1 MKTAQVHIGL
11 GCVRAISAFPRA
23 GQGIVM
29 AAAGTVMS
37 DRTSFVALELVVHP
51 LEGKAFLRL

>member
-1 MKTAQVHIGL
+1 M
-11 GCVRAISAFPRA
+11 RAISAFQRA

-37 DRTSFVALELVVHP
+37 DRTSFVALELVAYP
-51 LEGKAFLRL
+51 LQGEAFFRL